1 MIRCRSIA
9 VLVVVVLLA
18 AACNRGSSSRATK
31 TNTASSTATT
41 GASAGRNGDFGSLKG
56 VCQTGHPSGSP
67 TTGVSA
73 TEIHIATFSDVGFV
87 GRPGLDQEF
96 FDAAET
102 FAAWCNDRGG
112 INGRRI
118 VVDKRDAALTN
129 TKARMTEACA
139 TDFVLVGG
147 GAVFDQDGVE
157 TRLKCLM
164 PDFAG
169 FAVSAQARGADLLV
183 QPLPNSLST
192 LQIGILNY
200 LGAKYSSAA
209 ENIGVL
215 TGDLST
221 TKSVAA
227 QNTEAAEALGWT
239 IVDNDAYPVVGLT
252 DWTPYAQ
259 KLKTQNVKGL
269 IWIGEP
275 EGLAGLLHSL
285 DDIGYKL
292 DFVRAD
298 ANHYDRKMIDLGADA
313 LGTTKVFIQSSVF
326 PFEQATPS
334 TATGEYLQAF
344 KDYTPSGK
352 NRTYL
357 GVQAWSAWL
366 LFATAAKS
374 CGNDLTRKCVYD
386 AAKKITSWT
395 GGGLHAE
402 TNPSGGAS
410 SPCALILQATPKGFV
425 LAPGLKVTNAPYS
438 CDPKNAYR
446 LRGDYGKGVT
456 LADVGQD
463 IKNMK

>member
-1 MIRCRSIA
+1 M
-9 VLVVVVLLA
+9 LVVIALTG
-18 AACNRGSSSRATK
+18 AACSRSSSSGAAK
-31 TNTASSTATT
+31 TDASSSSSST
-41 GASAGRNGDFGSLKG
+41 GAGAGKSGDFGSLRG

-67 TTGVSA
+67 TTGVSP

-96 FDAAET
+96 FDTADT

-112 INGRRI
+112 INGRKI

-169 FAVSAQARGADLLV
+169 FAVSAEARGADLLV
-183 QPLPNSLST
+183 QPLPNSPST

-200 LGAKYSSAA
+200 LGGKYPSAA
-209 ENIGVL
+209 ENVGVL

-221 TKSVAA
+221 TKAVAA
-227 QNTEAAEALGWT
+227 QNTEAAKALGWT
-239 IVDNDAYPVVGLT
+239 IAVNDAYPAAGLT

-259 KLKTQNVKGL
+259 KLKSQNVKGL

-275 EGLAGLLHSL
+275 EGLAGLLHAL

-298 ANHYDRKMIDLGADA
+298 ANHYDRKLIDLGSDA

-326 PFEQATPS
+326 PFEQAAPS
-334 TATGEYLQAF
+334 NATGEYLQAF

-374 CGNDLTRKCVYD
+374 CGNDLTRTCVYE
-386 AAKKITSWT
+386 AAKKVTSWT
-395 GGGLHAE
+395 GGGLHAK
-402 TNPSGGAS
+402 TDPSGGAS
-410 SPCALILQATPKGFV
+410 TPCAVILQANPKGFV
-425 LAPGLKVTNAPYS
+425 TAPGLKVTDAPYN

-446 LRGDYGKGVT
+446 LKGDYGKGIT